1 MEHFLTSSQVILT
14 ITLNRAD
21 IPLPMYRQVT
31 SVSDSMKT
39 LTSHA
44 LGEGKRWHENLGDP
58 SYSPD
63 IAHSIM
69 MYKSFFFFNIAIILL
84 VSIL

>member
-1 MEHFLTSSQVILT
+1 MEHFLTSSQVIFT

>member
-69 MYKSFFFFNIAIILL
+69 MYKSFFFLI
-84 VSIL
+84 